1 MNASPRLLVSLRSH
15 LIRATTLSQHGRA
28 RCVVCLV
35 SVASYVV
42 HPACVASAL
51 YTLMPISFLKVSL
64 VAQLACVSVSFVF
77 GLHDIDMIDIDKDIP
92 LQSTVIKAVPYG
104 FRLSQGA
111 RLSSAVFYSC
121 NENSAVLNNYNEPME
136 PGRFAA
142 NSSDS

>member
-1 MNASPRLLVSLRSH
+1 MSWASRERESRLLVLLRSH
-15 LIRATTLSQHGRA
+15 LLIRATTLSQHGRA

-92 LQSTVIKAVPYG
+92 LQSTVITVRL
-104 FRLSQGA
+104 FRLSLGA
-111 RLSSAVFYSC
+111 RLSSTVFYSC
-121 NENSAVLNNYNEPME
+121 NEKCSAQ
-136 PGRFAA
+136 
-142 NSSDS
+142 

>member
-1 MNASPRLLVSLRSH
+1 MSWASRERESRLLVSLRSH
-15 LIRATTLSQHGRA
+15 LLIRATTLSQHGRA

-92 LQSTVIKAVPYG
+92 LQSTVITVRL
-104 FRLSQGA
+104 FRLSSGA

-121 NENSAVLNNYNEPME
+121 NEKCSAQ
-136 PGRFAA
+136 
-142 NSSDS
+142 